1 MKKNLILDVK
11 YSGIQIVYYGA
22 WCALLGYASVFL
34 IDRGFSNSVIG
45 IAFIGMI
52 IVFNSLEK
60 EEIVK

>member
-1 MKKNLILDVK
+1 MLDVK

-34 IDRGFSNSVIG
+34 LDRGFSNSIR
-45 IAFIGMI
+45 MI